1 MNYPYRQDKK
11 TNKPESERKKGTQ
24 TMRAERNQNRNNIII
39 GRDKIG
45 RDKETR
51 ESKAETHK
59 DNRAEMTAL
68 D

>member
-1 MNYPYRQDKK
+1 
-11 TNKPESERKKGTQ
+11 
-24 TMRAERNQNRNNIII
+24 MRAERNQNRNNIII